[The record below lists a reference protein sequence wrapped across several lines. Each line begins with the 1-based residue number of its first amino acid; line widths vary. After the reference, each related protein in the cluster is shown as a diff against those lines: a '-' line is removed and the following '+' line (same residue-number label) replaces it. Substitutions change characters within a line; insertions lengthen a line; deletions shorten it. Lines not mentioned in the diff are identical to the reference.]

1 MAIAVQSLYAPPE
14 KDTGY
19 FRVSHNRVG
28 SKVGPFV
35 FVVAPNPPV
44 GFGPGRAAVHT
55 SINRQV
61 LQCCVALVRSHAQSH
76 PMRGNRGTGFPYAT
90 APNPK
95 ATAPTLPDDQAA
107 GTGGTPPRAARSNS
121 HGRHVLPP
129 PPTSYPKNASDGIAA
144 KLAHAKR
151 EGRRGEQASVGLVE
165 PPPVHIIAPWRNLSP
180 AHSPAHLISYACIPP
195 PPFAARLKM
204 VLPMRIAG
212 LFCVSTMTSWAGN
225 FYMLIPG
232 GGLLMILS
240 VQPSDKRVVRAT
252 VNLHD
257 INTRQPCSCTNK

>member
-1 MAIAVQSLYAPPE
+1 MARRLRLLNVQ
-14 KDTGY
+14 G
-19 FRVSHNRVG
+19 RVWRWQCHS
-28 SKVGPFV
+28 
-35 FVVAPNPPV
+35 
-44 GFGPGRAAVHT
+44 
-55 SINRQV
+55 V
-61 LQCCVALVRSHAQSH
+61 L
-76 PMRGNRGTGFPYAT
+76 MGGNRGTGFPRAK

-95 ATAPTLPDDQAA
+95 ATAPALTGDQTWAPQ
-107 GTGGTPPRAARSNS
+107 GTGGTPP
-121 HGRHVLPP
+121 
-129 PPTSYPKNASDGIAA
+129 PPTSTHALPPTESTSNDTDGIAA
-144 KLAHAKR
+144 KLANAKR